1 MNSLI
6 WNCRGAGGRNFAN
19 FVKDLINIYHLD
31 FVAILEP
38 RISGYSAD
46 KVIQKIGLVE
56 GARVDVVASQEAF
69 GASGKQLY
77 AYHCS

>member
-56 GARVDVVASQEAF
+56 GARVDD
-69 GASGKQLY
+69 SGFSGGIWCLWKTAL
-77 AYHCS
+77 CLPL